1 MMSPL
6 HLAAALFVLGLPLFE
21 IGVLIEVG
29 RWLGLWA
36 TLGLLVLSAAAGML
50 IVRSAGTAMVGRML
64 DSMGRGGLG
73 IAALIDSYAT
83 IAAGLLLIVPGFITD
98 AIGIAL
104 LVPPVRRALLRAL
117 FPGFAE
123 RPRNTSPPVEAQAP
137 TKGPII
143 IEGTY
148 QRLDDD
154 TDTKR

>member
-6 HLAAALFVLGLPLFE
+6 HLAAALFVLGLPLLE

-64 DSMGRGGLG
+64 DGMGRGGLG

-83 IAAGLLLIVPGFITD
+83 IAAGFLLIVPGFITD
-98 AIGIAL
+98 AIGVAL

-123 RPRNTSPPVEAQAP
+123 RPPNTSRPVDAQAP

-154 TDTKR
+154 SDTKR

>member
-1 MMSPL
+1 
-6 HLAAALFVLGLPLFE
+6 
-21 IGVLIEVG
+21 
-29 RWLGLWA
+29 
-36 TLGLLVLSAAAGML
+36 
-50 IVRSAGTAMVGRML
+50 ML
-64 DSMGRGGLG
+64 DGMGRGGLG

-83 IAAGLLLIVPGFITD
+83 IAAGFLLIVPGFITD
-98 AIGIAL
+98 AIGVAL

-123 RPRNTSPPVEAQAP
+123 RPRNTPKPAEAQAP

-148 QRLDDD
+148 ERLDDD

>member
-6 HLAAALFVLGLPLFE
+6 HLAAALFVLGLPLIE
-21 IGVLIEVG
+21 IAVLIEVG

-50 IVRSAGTAMVGRML
+50 IIRSAGTAMVGRML

-73 IAALIDSYAT
+73 IASLVDSYAT
-83 IAAGLLLIVPGFITD
+83 ISAGVLLIVPGFITD
-98 AIGIAL
+98 AIGVAL
-104 LVPPVRRALLRAL
+104 LVPPLRRALLRAL
-117 FPGFAE
+117 LPGFAGRTRASS
-123 RPRNTSPPVEAQAP
+123 RPAEAQAP
-137 TKGPII
+137 AKHPII

-154 TDTKR
+154 GDTRH

>member
-6 HLAAALFVLGLPLFE
+6 HLAAALFVLGLPLLE

-29 RWLGLWA
+29 RWLGLWP

-50 IVRSAGTAMVGRML
+50 IIRSEGAAMLGRMF
-64 DSMGRGGLG
+64 DSMGRGGFG

-83 IAAGLLLIVPGFITD
+83 IAAGFLLIVPGFITD
-98 AIGIAL
+98 AIGVTL
-104 LVPPVRRALLRAL
+104 LVPPLRRALLRAL
-117 FPGFAE
+117 IPGFAE
-123 RPRNTSPPVEAQAP
+123 RPRDSTRPGEAPA
-137 TKGPII
+137 KRPII

-154 TDTKR
+154 TDAKR